1 MREDELGR
9 VYSEGEIIFQEGD
22 EGDRMYVVQAGK
34 VKITKKHATGELTIA
49 TLQPGEIFGEMALFD
64 RMPRSATAVAVGEA
78 RILGIEKIKLF
89 QSIDR
94 DPTLV
99 LKVIESMS
107 RRIRSL
113 DEEFTKLKKN
123 KIELLQV
130 FVDIDRTCD
139 FVLEEAK
146 NSVIADN
153 GSIMLYSEKEKNLVI
168 KAAFGTVWEPRTSL
182 GRGEGIAGDVLS
194 TGKAEL
200 INNVSMDARFKTGSA
215 YIMSML
221 CAPLKGKNS
230 PFGVINMSRNT
241 GKLFT
246 VEDLKLLRTV
256 SIYASIAIE
265 NAMNFTRLHDV
276 TDEFLRHASL
286 LDIW

>member
-1 MREDELGR
+1 
-9 VYSEGEIIFQEGD
+9 
-22 EGDRMYVVQAGK
+22 
-34 VKITKKHATGELTIA
+34 
-49 TLQPGEIFGEMALFD
+49 
-64 RMPRSATAVAVGEA
+64 
-78 RILGIEKIKLF
+78 
-89 QSIDR
+89 
-94 DPTLV
+94 
-99 LKVIESMS
+99 VIESMS
-107 RRIRSL
+107 KRIRSL

-146 NSVIADN
+146 NSVNADN
-153 GSIMLYSEKEKNLVI
+153 GSIMLYGEREKNLVI
-168 KAAFGTVWEPRTSL
+168 KAAFGTVWEPKTSL

-200 INNVSMDARFKTGSA
+200 INNVSMDTRFKTGSA
-215 YIMSML
+215 DIMSML
-221 CAPLKGKNS
+221 CAPLKGKNT

-241 GKLFT
+241 GQLFT

-256 SIYASIAIE
+256 AIYASIAIE
-265 NAMNFTRLHDV
+265 NAMHFARLHDV